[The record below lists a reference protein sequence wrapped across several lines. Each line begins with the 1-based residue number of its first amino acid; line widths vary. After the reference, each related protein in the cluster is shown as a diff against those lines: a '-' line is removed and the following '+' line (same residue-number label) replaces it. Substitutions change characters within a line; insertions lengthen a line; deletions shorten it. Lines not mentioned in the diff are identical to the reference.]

1 MGLTDISCH
10 SGGKVTVR
18 VEILSSNNPNYRM
31 LRNNMS
37 VTTTKDYALN
47 LFYKLRD
54 VSSNEMDSKSQRR
67 ELVDKD
73 LEWSFKLSNMKILP
87 SALDVEKF
95 KTHPDLEK
103 EEKELRN
110 IALLETNVG
119 ATDANGRNKMLEES
133 SQLEDFAR
141 QLNQQHKMEMK
152 ELLEH

>member
-37 VTTTKDYALN
+37 VTTTKDHALN

-54 VSSNEMDSKSQRR
+54 VSSNKMDSKSQRR

-95 KTHPDLEK
+95 KTHPDLE

-119 ATDANGRNKMLEES
+119 ATDANGRCKMLEES
-133 SQLEDFAR
+133 SQLEKFTT
-141 QLNQQHKMEMK
+141 QFNQQHKMEMK